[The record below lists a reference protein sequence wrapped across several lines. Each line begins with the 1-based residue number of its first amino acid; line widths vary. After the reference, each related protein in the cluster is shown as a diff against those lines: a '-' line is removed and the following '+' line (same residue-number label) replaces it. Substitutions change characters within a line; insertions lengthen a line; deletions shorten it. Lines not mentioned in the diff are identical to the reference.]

1 MKNSWLLICFCIAVC
16 SCKKNKETSTNEAI
30 PTGTTV
36 MIGNFTSN
44 AHTTTGSVK
53 VIDNAGKKYLVFENF
68 KTDNGPALEVWIS
81 KNTGATDAKSLGT
94 LKATSGNFSYE
105 LASDQNTSTY
115 NHVLIWCK
123 DFSVLFGHGI
133 LQ

>member
-1 MKNSWLLICFCIAVC
+1 MKNVCLLICCSIVLF
-16 SCKKNKETSTNEAI
+16 SCKKDKETASNESL

-36 MIGNFTSN
+36 MTGNFTSN

-53 VIDNAGKKYLVFENF
+53 VIENAGKKYLVFENF

-81 KNTGATDAKSLGT
+81 KNTGAADAKSLGS
-94 LKATSGNFSYE
+94 LKATSGNFSY
-105 LASDQNTSTY
+105 LLTSDQNTSTY
-115 NHVLIWCK
+115 NHVLVWCK